1 MKAILQWILAGFCL
15 LCAVCFDF
23 SFATI
28 AFLAAALVAMPIK
41 AIRKKIQ
48 VKTSVICVVAVV
60 LFFVGVFTTPESSLA
75 EYTTEPTVAD
85 TTEITTEELT
95 TMETTIE
102 AITTTETSTTEVT
115 TTEVTTTEITT
126 TEPTTKTTTKP
137 TTTAFSSD
145 NLSSG
150 TVSLSSIPKYS
161 GRAYVSL
168 NDNKPYFKAS
178 EITTKAFENYSSL
191 DSYGRCGVV
200 IACCGT
206 EIMPADGEERG
217 SISSIKPS
225 GWVQAQYDCVSGKYL
240 YNRCHLIGWQLSAE
254 NANRRNLIT
263 GTKYLN
269 IEGMLP
275 FENMI
280 ADYIHET
287 GNHVMFR
294 VTPMFDGKNLV
305 ASGVQMEAYSV
316 EDNGDGIC
324 FNVFCYNVQPGVVIN
339 YATGSSYLEGGS
351 TQTTTKKPTTT
362 KPATTHSSNSGSS
375 ESDYILNTNSKKIH
389 YPGCSAVKRMSDA
402 NKREYTGSIDSLYSQ
417 GYTTCG
423 ICF

>member
-1 MKAILQWILAGFCL
+1 MNKVKSIIQWVLAVFCF

-28 AFLAAALVAMPIK
+28 AFIAAGVLAMPLDK
-41 AIRKKIQ
+41 LRKKLKL
-48 VKTSVICVVAVV
+48 KTSVICVIAVV
-60 LFFVGVFTTPESSLA
+60 LFFVGVFATPESSIDA
-75 EYTTEPTVAD
+75 VTTEPTVAD
-85 TTEITTEELT
+85 TTEVTTTEEITTEEVT
-95 TMETTIE
+95 TSEVTTSET
-102 AITTTETSTTEVT
+102 T
-115 TTEVTTTEITT
+115 TTEVTTTEKPTTTITT
-126 TEPTTKTTTKP
+126 TETTTKS
-137 TTTAFSSD
+137 TTTAQPTND
-145 NLSSG
+145 NLSNSS
-150 TVSLSSIPKYS
+150 VSLSSIPKYS
-161 GRAYVSL
+161 GRPYVAL
-168 NDNKPYFKAS
+168 NNNKPYFKAS
-178 EITTKAFENYSSL
+178 EITTKAFENYSNL

-200 IACCGT
+200 MACCGT

-217 SISSIKPS
+217 SISSIKPT

-294 VTPMFDGKNLV
+294 VTPRFEGSNLV
-305 ASGVQMEAYSV
+305 AKGVQMEAYSV
-316 EDNGDGIC
+316 EDDGNGIC

-351 TQTTTKKPTTT
+351 AQTTT
-362 KPATTHSSNSGSS
+362 KPATTKPSTTHGSDTGNSDA
-375 ESDYILNTNSKKIH
+375 DYILNTNSKKIH
-389 YPGCSAVKRMSDA
+389 YPGCSAANRMSDA
-402 NKREYTGSIDSLYSQ
+402 NKKEYSGSLDSLFSQ